1 MVINRDIYLNRLIAS
16 KHNGLIKIITG
27 LRRCGKSYLLFKL
40 FKEHLRNVG
49 VDDNHIIQ
57 VDLEDRR
64 NKNLRNPDV
73 LLAHI
78 DSKMKDND
86 MYYILLDE
94 VQCVKDFED
103 VLNSYLKIENADIYV
118 TGSNSKFL
126 STDIITE
133 FRGRGT
139 HICVHPLSFA
149 EIMSVDQRH
158 PIDVWNDYYTYGGL
172 PLVLSLSTDEAKES
186 YLKDLYAKVYLTDI
200 KDRYSIRCDSELQ
213 ELLQIIAS
221 TIGSPTNPSKLE
233 NTFKSVKNVTL
244 SNKTINTY
252 LSYLEDAFLI
262 EKSIRY
268 DIKGKKY
275 INTLAKHYFTDMG
288 IRNAILGFRQMEEN
302 HIMENVIYNEL
313 RIRGYSVDVGMVETR
328 PLNSEGK
335 RIRKQYEV
343 DFVANRGS
351 QRYYIQSAFIMPTD
365 SKERQ
370 ESNSLLNID
379 DAFKKIIIV
388 KDYIKPK
395 RNQLGIIT
403 IGLID
408 FLLKPELMEM

>member
-1 MVINRDIYLNRLIAS
+1 MPKY
-16 KHNGLIKIITG
+16 
-27 LRRCGKSYLLFKL
+27 
-40 FKEHLRNVG
+40 
-49 VDDNHIIQ
+49 
-57 VDLEDRR
+57 
-64 NKNLRNPDV
+64 
-73 LLAHI
+73 
-78 DSKMKDND
+78 
-86 MYYILLDE
+86 
-94 VQCVKDFED
+94 
-103 VLNSYLKIENADIYV
+103 
-118 TGSNSKFL
+118 
-126 STDIITE
+126 
-133 FRGRGT
+133 
-139 HICVHPLSFA
+139 
-149 EIMSVDQRH
+149 
-158 PIDVWNDYYTYGGL
+158 
-172 PLVLSLSTDEAKES
+172 
-186 YLKDLYAKVYLTDI
+186 I

-233 NTFKSVKNVTL
+233 NTFKSVKNFTL
-244 SNKTINTY
+244 SSKTINTY

-395 RNQLGIIT
+395 RNQSGIIT